1 MHNHQI
7 NNILYPIDFSER
19 SINALLS
26 VIHLTKKAEAKL
38 IIYHSYHRE
47 AGAGGHSSQHYL
59 NKAKRI
65 ADEHFDNLSTRF
77 KSDFEGLDYT
87 FEKELGLVAE
97 NISDVINRHS
107 VKLLVLSTTGARG
120 MNRLWGTKTDEIVKL
135 INIPVIIIPGESSIA
150 GLKKIALV
158 CDYSKDVSLENI
170 KLMNE
175 IADYFNCRIDVL
187 NIDTE
192 EREKNKDEV
201 EVAMK
206 VHEMLN
212 NVPHKFKVSFDH
224 TVEDGILKY
233 ARTHE
238 VGLITL
244 LPKSYTLIEELFH
257 ESVTKKLT
265 YRSDIPLLFQ
275 FLPDIFFL

>member
-1 MHNHQI
+1 MRDHQI
-7 NNILYPIDFSER
+7 DNILYPIDFTER
-19 SINALLS
+19 SINALPS
-26 VIHLTKKAEAKL
+26 VIHLAKKANAKL
-38 IIYHSYHRE
+38 IIYHAYHRQ
-47 AGAGGHSSQHYL
+47 AGGGSHSAEHYR

-65 ADEHFDNLSTRF
+65 AEENFVKLKDKF
-77 KSDFEGLDYT
+77 KSELKGLNYT
-87 FEKELGLVAE
+87 FEMELGLVAE
-97 NISDVINRHS
+97 NITKVI
-107 VKLLVLSTTGARG
+107 KKFTIQLMVLSTTGARG

-135 INIPVIIIPGESSIA
+135 VNIPVIIIPGKSSIE
-150 GLKKIALV
+150 GLQKIALV
-158 CDYSKDVSLENI
+158 CDYSKDVSLQNI

-175 IADYFNCRIDVL
+175 IADYFNCRVDVL

-192 EREKNKDEV
+192 PREKNKHEV

-206 VHEMLN
+206 VHDMLN

-233 ARTHE
+233 ARTHD

-265 YRSDIPLLFQ
+265 YRSDIPLL
-275 FLPDIFFL
+275 LLRPEKIKD